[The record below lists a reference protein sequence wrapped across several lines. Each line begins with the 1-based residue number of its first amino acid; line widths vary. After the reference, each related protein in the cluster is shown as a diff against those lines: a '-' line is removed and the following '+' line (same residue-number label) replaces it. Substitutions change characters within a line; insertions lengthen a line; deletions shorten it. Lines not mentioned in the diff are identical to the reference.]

1 MFSRGSHWQLSQRGR
16 LLGAA
21 ILLAVPVAAGASDA
35 PPPAG
40 SDSAWRNWLTG
51 DYATGD
57 WGGARTTLEEWGI
70 TPEVAYTT
78 DILAARN
85 GNAGSGDG
93 WDYAGRFDFGINFDL
108 EKLAGISGLSFYTSG
123 AWSSGTD
130 LSDRKVG
137 NVFAVQEIFTGREVR
152 LSQLYLQQ
160 DLLDDRLSFK
170 IGRLTTEADF
180 LASDLY
186 TLYVNGG
193 INGLPSNIPDGN
205 VGFTTAPFA
214 QWGVVA
220 AGEPVENL
228 RLALGVYNASDDA
241 ADDRKNGTNF
251 ELNPGNG
258 LLAVAEVSYGW
269 NQPPEDG
276 PAIGERNPDYPLAH
290 LPGMIKVGGLFET
303 GDREDLK
310 DENNNKE
317 GNPGVYLSL
326 EQMVY
331 HEPDSEDQGL
341 TPWFV
346 VTYLPRQSI
355 NELPVFFGGGLVYKG
370 LIPTR
375 DDDHAAVGFYYGNLS
390 KDVDPGG
397 SEKVLELAYNV
408 QLTKFFYVRPDL
420 QLVFD
425 PAGVGSA
432 DTAIVGGGE
441 IGITF

>member
-1 MFSRGSHWQLSQRGR
+1 
-16 LLGAA
+16 
-21 ILLAVPVAAGASDA
+21 
-35 PPPAG
+35 
-40 SDSAWRNWLTG
+40 
-51 DYATGD
+51 
-57 WGGARTTLEEWGI
+57 
-70 TPEVAYTT
+70 
-78 DILAARN
+78 
-85 GNAGSGDG
+85 
-93 WDYAGRFDFGINFDL
+93 
-108 EKLAGISGLSFYTSG
+108 
-123 AWSSGTD
+123 
-130 LSDRKVG
+130 
-137 NVFAVQEIFTGREVR
+137 VR

-160 DLLDDRLSFK
+160 QLLDDALTFK
-170 IGRLTTEADF
+170 LGRLTAEADF
-180 LASDLY
+180 LASDIY
-186 TLYVNGG
+186 TNYVNGG
-193 INGLPSNIPDGN
+193 INGVPTNVPGGNI
-205 VGFTTAPFA
+205 GFTTAPFA

-441 IGITF
+441 IGIMF